1 METELSLKKNLYMAR
16 TSVTTE
22 SNKTGSWRFLRPKY
36 EEKTS
41 PCSTACPAGEDIA
54 RIEMLITQGA
64 FKEAWETILRE
75 NPLPGVCG
83 RVCYHPCEG
92 RCNRREFDT
101 SIAVHTMER
110 FLADTAARNET
121 KPALERLPPQGKRV
135 AIIGSGPAGLS
146 AAWFLNMLGYDSE
159 IFEAMPEAG
168 GLLRWGIP
176 AYRLPATV
184 LSNEVA
190 RLESQGVRIRVGEA
204 VTASRFEEL
213 KTSYDAVFL
222 GCGYWRNRALNIPGE
237 PGQGVEDGMSFLR
250 QLRQGAKPD
259 VTGVSAVIGGGNTAI
274 DVARSIIRLGGRA
287 VIIYRRRRE
296 DMPAFDEEIESAL
309 EEGAELRELL
319 APVQIAAIGSDCIL
333 TVQQMKVE
341 GLDRDGRGKIVTA
354 GTSLVEI
361 SVQRVFVATG
371 TTAVEA
377 WHEPPPAA
385 EAGDQHNASVH
396 LYLSHCTLQQEQQG
410 TPIIYGGDLT
420 NTDKNVTQAIASGKQ
435 AAMALDTLFQS
446 GADAV
451 RERLSACLV
460 GEGPS
465 LSMEIY
471 MNGPRKERKPHI
483 VSYQEINTDYFQFEP
498 RVIQPRLLIEERTSS
513 FDEIE
518 LKISAN
524 TAMRE
529 AGRCFNCG
537 ICNNCD
543 NCYLFCPDVCIL
555 RGRDMT
561 ERHIDYDYCKGCGL
575 CVVECPRNA
584 MTLGEEEKL

>member
-22 SNKTGSWRFLRPKY
+22 SNKTGSWRFLRPRY

-54 RIEMLITQGA
+54 RIEMLITQGD

-121 KPALERLPPQGKRV
+121 KPALKRLAPTGKRI

-146 AAWFLNMLGYDSE
+146 AAWFLNMLGYDCE

-184 LSNEVA
+184 LSNEIA
-190 RLESQGVRIRVGEA
+190 RLENQGVNIRVGE
-204 VTASRFEEL
+204 TISASRFEEL

-222 GCGYWRNRALNIPGE
+222 GCGYWQNRPLNIPGE
-237 PGQGVEDGMSFLR
+237 SGEGVENGLSFLR

-274 DVARSIIRLGGRA
+274 DVARSIIRLGGRV
-287 VIIYRRRRE
+287 VIVYRRRRE

-309 EEGAELRELL
+309 EEGVELRELL
-319 APVQIAAIGSDCIL
+319 APVQITAKGSDSIL

-341 GLDRDGRGKIVTA
+341 GLDRDGRGRIVTN
-354 GTSLVEI
+354 GTNPVEI

-371 TTAVEA
+371 AAAAET
-377 WHEPPPAA
+377 WYEPPPAETDGHHTA
-385 EAGDQHNASVH
+385 PLH
-396 LYLSHCTLQQEQQG
+396 LSHCTIHQEQHG

-435 AAMALDTLFQS
+435 AAMALDTFFQS
-446 GADAV
+446 GGDAV
-451 RERLSACLV
+451 RERLAACMV

-498 RVIQPRLLIEERTSS
+498 RVIQPRLLIEERNSS

-537 ICNNCD
+537 ICNDCD

-555 RGRDMT
+555 RDRDMT